1 MRAGEAASLT
11 WGDVDVAE
19 SRFRLAAA
27 RTKTHKARWVQVP
40 GWLMEEIAATCPLE
54 DRTAERKVFFGF
66 TRHAARN
73 AVARACIAAGA
84 AHFHPH
90 DLRHRRIS
98 IWHQQ
103 GVRVKAI
110 SERVGHARA
119 SMTLDTYSHVMP
131 LEELSAKALTALL
144 RP

>member
-11 WGDVDVAE
+11 RGDVDVAE

-27 RTKTHKARWVQVP
+27 RTKTRKARWVQVP
-40 GWLMEEIAATCPLE
+40 GWLMDEIAAMCPLE
-54 DRTAERKVFFGF
+54 DRTAERRVFVGF

-73 AVARACIAAGA
+73 AVARACIAAGVP
-84 AHFHPH
+84 HFHPH

-98 IWHQQ
+98 VWHQAN
-103 GVRVKAI
+103 VPVKAI

-131 LEELSAKALTALL
+131 LDEVSVETLVTLL